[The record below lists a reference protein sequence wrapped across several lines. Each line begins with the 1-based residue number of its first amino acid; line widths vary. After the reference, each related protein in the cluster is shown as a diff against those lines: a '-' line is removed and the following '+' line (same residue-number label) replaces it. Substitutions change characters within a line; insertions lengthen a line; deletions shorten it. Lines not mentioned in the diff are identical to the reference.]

1 MFVEP
6 YERMYKQME
15 VEPRRKGKH
24 FTQDERAK
32 IEALHKAGLTHQA
45 IADIIGCCRSAIT
58 RELKKGQVEHLDYK
72 TWIVSK
78 VYDAYAAQQTANYQ
92 KTAHSKGLKLG
103 NNHAYAAA
111 LGECICMGYSPYAA
125 IQKVQDTYGL
135 TISKQT
141 LYRYIK
147 EGLIPNVTYKTLPVG
162 HPKKRKG
169 KVAEEKPMRSRNV
182 LHRSIE

>member
-1 MFVEP
+1 MQTNED
-6 YERMYKQME
+6 
-15 VEPRRKGKH
+15 EPRRKRSAH
-24 FTQDERAK
+24 QDERAK

-103 NNHAYAAA
+103 NNHACAA
-111 LGECICMGYSPYAA
+111 LGRVGLQPIRSNSESTGYLWP
-125 IQKVQDTYGL
+125 D
-135 TISKQT
+135 
-141 LYRYIK
+141 
-147 EGLIPNVTYKTLPVG
+147 
-162 HPKKRKG
+162 HP
-169 KVAEEKPMRSRNV
+169 
-182 LHRSIE
+182 

>member
-58 RELKKGQVEHLDYK
+58 RELKKRTGRAPRLQNVD
-72 TWIVSK
+72 S
-78 VYDAYAAQQTANYQ
+78 QQ
-92 KTAHSKGLKLG
+92 SL
-103 NNHAYAAA
+103 
-111 LGECICMGYSPYAA
+111 
-125 IQKVQDTYGL
+125 
-135 TISKQT
+135 
-141 LYRYIK
+141 
-147 EGLIPNVTYKTLPVG
+147 
-162 HPKKRKG
+162 
-169 KVAEEKPMRSRNV
+169 
-182 LHRSIE
+182 

>member
-1 MFVEP
+1 
-6 YERMYKQME
+6 ME
-15 VEPRRKGKH
+15 VEPRCKGKH

-125 IQKVQDTYGL
+125 IQKVHMS
-135 TISKQT
+135 IKQQPRP
-141 LYRYIK
+141 LELHR
-147 EGLIPNVTYKTLPVG
+147 
-162 HPKKRKG
+162 RKG
-169 KVAEEKPMRSRNV
+169 LSLYPIGIFISPTFCADLP
-182 LHRSIE
+182 HQ

>member
-58 RELKKGQVEHLDYK
+58 RELKKGQVDHLDYK

-103 NNHAYAAA
+103 NNHA
-111 LGECICMGYSPYAA
+111 
-125 IQKVQDTYGL
+125 
-135 TISKQT
+135 
-141 LYRYIK
+141 
-147 EGLIPNVTYKTLPVG
+147 
-162 HPKKRKG
+162 
-169 KVAEEKPMRSRNV
+169 
-182 LHRSIE
+182 